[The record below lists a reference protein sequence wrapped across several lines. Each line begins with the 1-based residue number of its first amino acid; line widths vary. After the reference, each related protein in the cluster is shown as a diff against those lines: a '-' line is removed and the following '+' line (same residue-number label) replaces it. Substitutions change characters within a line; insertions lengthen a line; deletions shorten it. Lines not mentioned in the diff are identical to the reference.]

1 MNSTKMVLEIAAITG
16 FIVVFGSV
24 PLVLKRF
31 QKLNLGFRLLYD
43 GLFILLFAG
52 LFLATSPAFDKP
64 SGLLELVGFALILA
78 TFNWYVK
85 SMTTK

>member
-1 MNSTKMVLEIAAITG
+1 MNPTKMVLEIADITG

-31 QKLNLGFRLLYD
+31 QRLNLSFRLLYD

-52 LFLATSPAFDKP
+52 LFLATSPVFDKLP
-64 SGLLELVGFALILA
+64 GLLEFVGFAVILA

-85 SMTTK
+85 NTATK